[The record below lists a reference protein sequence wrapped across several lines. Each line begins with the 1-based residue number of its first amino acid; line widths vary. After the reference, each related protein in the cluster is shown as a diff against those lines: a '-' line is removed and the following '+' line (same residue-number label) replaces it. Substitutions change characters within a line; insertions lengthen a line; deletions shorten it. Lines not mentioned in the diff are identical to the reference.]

1 MNDVVENISRY
12 ADELTAIRR
21 DIHRHPEAAYEEVRT
36 AGLVATELRRLG
48 IAVTEGVGRTGVVG
62 TLKGGGV
69 GQGAIGLRADMDCLN
84 MEEQT
89 GLAYASTIP
98 GKMHACGHDGHTTML
113 LGAARYLAEHRESF
127 GGTVHFIF
135 QPAEEG
141 HAGATAMIEDGLF
154 DRFPCDTVY
163 GLHNKPGI
171 PLGHF
176 AIRSGPMLA
185 AADAWTVIFRGPG
198 GHGGSGAHQSV
209 DLSVVMAQFI
219 LAMQTIVARN
229 VPAVETAVISV
240 GYVGG
245 GSRKQGNVLPSE
257 MVVHGT
263 ARSYTPAVRDI
274 IERRIGEIARGQAA
288 TYGADVEVA
297 YKRGYPP
304 TVNWAEQ
311 VGVAADVA
319 VAVGGAEAV
328 DRDAVPVT
336 GAEDF
341 SFMLER
347 KKGAFMFIG
356 NGEGSQFQNL
366 HSPGYDFN
374 DGLLPVGAAY
384 WVGLVK
390 AELGGA

>member
-21 DIHRHPEAAYEEVRT
+21 DIHSHPEAAYEEVRT
-36 AGLVATELRRLG
+36 AALVAAELRRLG
-48 IAVTEGVGRTGVVG
+48 ITVEEGIGRTGVVG
-62 TLKGGGV
+62 TLRGGGV

-113 LGAARYLAEHRESF
+113 LGAARYLAEHRENF
-127 GGTVHFIF
+127 GGTVYFIF

-141 HAGATAMIEDGLF
+141 HAGAKAMIEDGLF

-185 AADAWTVIFRGPG
+185 AADAWTVTFRGPG

-209 DLSVVMAQFI
+209 DLSVVMAQFVVA
-219 LAMQTIVARN
+219 LQTIVARN

-257 MVVHGT
+257 IVVHGT

-288 TYGADVEVA
+288 TYGAQVEVE

-304 TVNWAEQ
+304 TVNWTEQ
-311 VGVAADVA
+311 VGVAADV
-319 VAVGGAEAV
+319 GASVSGADGV

-356 NGEGSQFQNL
+356 NGEAAPSQNL
-366 HSPGYDFN
+366 HCPGYDFN
-374 DGLLPVGAAY
+374 DALLPVGAAY

-390 AELGGA
+390 AELGGG